1 MHAGRIGIATPCES
15 PYTAIVH
22 SGGNSMKLIRRRKRL
37 LGAVMLAAAILLAGS
52 AVARAVDAVAVTVT
66 IHADK
71 PGETIN
77 PNIYGQFAEHLGAGI
92 YEGVWVGEK
101 SNIPNTH
108 GYRND
113 VIEALKNL
121 KVPVVRWPG
130 GCFADEYHWRDGIGP
145 REKRPVKVNTH
156 WGGVPETNEFG
167 THEFMAF
174 AEMIGTKVYIS
185 GNVGSGSPQ
194 EMADWMEYMTS
205 DTVSTLANE
214 RRKNGRDKPWDVHYF
229 GIGNETWGC
238 GGNMTPEWYANLFR
252 QYATFIKTPRGK
264 RPVIVASGDRDAGTE
279 WAEVLTTK
287 VERDLDAISH
297 HFYTIPTGVWQTK
310 GNSIGFPESE
320 WISTLRNTMRI
331 DEFIVNNVKILDKN
345 DPKGKVAFYVDE
357 WGTWYDPEPG
367 REPGFLWQHNTL
379 RDALV
384 AGLNFNIFHRH
395 AKRVQM
401 TNIAQMVNVLQAMI
415 LTEGPKMAL
424 TPTYHVFQMY
434 IPFQGA
440 THLPT
445 EISTPNYSAAGIDVP
460 AVSVSAARDKDGK
473 LQYALVN
480 LDPNREA
487 VVTTKISGATAAT
500 AQGRVLTAKTM
511 DARNTVQTPEVIYPV
526 KIAGEKKGGAL
537 VLRLPPKSVSVLRL
551 Q

>member
-1 MHAGRIGIATPCES
+1 
-15 PYTAIVH
+15 
-22 SGGNSMKLIRRRKRL
+22 MKLKRL
-37 LGAVMLAAAILLAGS
+37 ICLWVCGWLGTNLAMSQGAVEVS
-52 AVARAVDAVAVTVT
+52 VTVR
-66 IHADK
+66 ADQ
-71 PGETIN
+71 PGPVIN
-77 PNIYGQFAEHLGAGI
+77 PNVYGQFAEHLGAGI

-101 SNIPNTH
+101 SNIPNTN

-113 VIEALKNL
+113 VVAALKAL

-174 AEMIGTKVYIS
+174 AELIGTKVYIS

-194 EMADWMEYMTS
+194 EMADWMEYLTS

-214 RRKNGRDKPWDVHYF
+214 RRKNGRDKPWEVHFF

-238 GGNMTPEWYANLFR
+238 GGNMTPEYYANLFR
-252 QYATFIKTPRGK
+252 QYATYVKAPRGH
-264 RPVIVASGDRDAGTE
+264 RPKIVASGGNDQHTVWVD
-279 WAEVLTTK
+279 VLTK
-287 VERDLDAISH
+287 NVQRDMDAISH
-297 HFYTIPTGVWQTK
+297 HYYTTPTGKWRTK
-310 GNSIGFPESE
+310 GNSLGFPESE
-320 WISTLRNTMRI
+320 WISTLANTMKI
-331 DEFIVNNVKILDKN
+331 DGYITSNEKILEER
-345 DPKGKVAFYVDE
+345 DPENRTAFYVDE

-367 REPGFLWQHNTL
+367 REPGFLWQHNSL

-384 AGLNFNIFHRH
+384 AALNFNIFHRH

-424 TPTYHVFQMY
+424 TPTYHAFQMY

-440 THLPT
+440 TYLPA
-445 EISTPNYSAAGIDVP
+445 EVQTPQYTLDQVNVP
-460 AVSVSAARDKDGK
+460 AVSVTAARDTSGK
-473 LQYALVN
+473 LQLGLVN
-480 LDPNREA
+480 LDPKREA
-487 VVTTKISGATAAT
+487 VVTTSVTGAQVSAAS
-500 AQGRVLTAKTM
+500 GRVLTAKTT
-511 DARNTVQTPEVIYPV
+511 DAHNTVDAPEAV
-526 KIAGEKKGGAL
+526 KPASISAKKSGGKL
-537 VLRLPPKSVSVLRL
+537 VLRLPPKSVTVIELR
-551 Q
+551 

>member
-1 MHAGRIGIATPCES
+1 MTAGKERRVASMAALIMAGILATAMAQAQAPTKPAEKKIDVGQPGRS
-15 PYTAIVH
+15 
-22 SGGNSMKLIRRRKRL
+22 
-37 LGAVMLAAAILLAGS
+37 AAPAQVSVTL
-52 AVARAVDAVAVTVT
+52 RADQ
-66 IHADK
+66 
-71 PGETIN
+71 PGPVIN
-77 PNIYGQFAEHLGAGI
+77 PNVYGQFAEHLGAGI
-92 YEGVWVGEK
+92 YEGIWVGEK
-101 SNIPNTH
+101 SAIPNTN
-108 GYRND
+108 GFRND
-113 VIEALKNL
+113 VVDALKNL

-174 AEMIGTKVYIS
+174 AELIGTKVYIS
-185 GNVGSGSPQ
+185 GNVGSGTVQ

-214 RRKNGRDKPWDVHYF
+214 RRQNGRDKPWDVHFF

-252 QYATFIKTPRGK
+252 TYATYVKAPRGK
-264 RPVIVASGDRDAGTE
+264 RPVIVASGGNGSQTNWSD
-279 WAEVLTTK
+279 VLTK
-287 VERDLDAISH
+287 NVHRDMDAISH
-297 HFYTIPTGVWQTK
+297 HYYTLPTGEWKTK
-310 GNSIGFPESE
+310 GGSTGFPESE
-320 WISTLRNTMRI
+320 WIGTLERALLI
-331 DEFIVNNVKILDKN
+331 DKYIADNVAVLDKN

-384 AGLNFNIFHRH
+384 AGLHFNVFHAH

-424 TPTYHVFQMY
+424 TPTYHVFHLY

-440 THLPT
+440 TSLPA
-445 EISTPNYSAAGIDVP
+445 EVRTPNYSLGKSTVP
-460 AVSVSAARDKDGK
+460 AVSVSAARDVNGK

-480 LDPNREA
+480 TDPNREA
-487 VVTTKISGATAAT
+487 VVTTEVTGAAVKQAR
-500 AQGRVLTAKTM
+500 GRVLTAKSM
-511 DARNTVQTPEVIYPV
+511 DARNTVEKPEQIYPV
-526 KIAGEKKGGAL
+526 KIAASREGGKL
-537 VLRLPPKSVSVLRL
+537 VLKLPPMSVSVVEL

>member
-1 MHAGRIGIATPCES
+1 MMSRSKMSALFAS
-15 PYTAIVH
+15 
-22 SGGNSMKLIRRRKRL
+22 L
-37 LGAVMLAAAILLAGS
+37 LLCGDALAAEPP
-52 AVARAVDAVAVTVT
+52 VAVSVT
-66 IHADK
+66 IRADQ
-71 PGETIN
+71 PGPAIN
-77 PNIYGQFAEHLGAGI
+77 PDVYGQFAEHLGAGI

-101 SNIPNTH
+101 SNIPNTN

-113 VIEALKNL
+113 VIDALKNL

-205 DTVSTLANE
+205 NTVSTLANE
-214 RRKNGRDKPWDVHYF
+214 RRKNGRDQPWDVHFF

-238 GGNMTPEWYANLFR
+238 GGNMTPEFYANLFR
-252 QYATFIKTPRGK
+252 QYATYVKAPRGK
-264 RPVIVASGDRDAGTE
+264 RPKIVASGGNDEHTVWVD
-279 WAEVLTTK
+279 VLTK
-287 VERDLDAISH
+287 NVQRDMDAISH
-297 HFYTIPTGVWQTK
+297 HYYTTPTGVWAKK
-310 GNSIGFPESE
+310 GNAVGFPEQE
-320 WISTLRNTMRI
+320 WISTLQNTMLI
-331 DEFIVNNVKILDKN
+331 DRYITDNVKILEER
-345 DPKGKVAFYVDE
+345 DPKNRTALFVDE
-357 WGTWYDPEPG
+357 WGTWYSPEPG
-367 REPGFLWQHNTL
+367 REPGFLYQQNTL

-415 LTEGPKMAL
+415 LTDGPKMAL
-424 TPTYHVFQMY
+424 TPTYHAFQMY

-440 THLPT
+440 TFLPA
-445 EISTPNYSAAGIDVP
+445 EITTPNYSLGPNSVP
-460 AVSVSAARDKDGK
+460 VVSVSAARDTQGK
-473 LQYALVN
+473 LVYALVN
-480 LDPNREA
+480 LDPQREA
-487 VVTTKISGATAAT
+487 VVTTKLTGAEAGGAL
-500 AQGRVLTAKTM
+500 GRVLTSDKM
-511 DARNTVQTPEVIYPV
+511 DAHNTPAAPEVIHPV
-526 KIAGEKKGGAL
+526 KISGRKEKGAI
-537 VLRLPPKSVSVLRL
+537 VLKLPAKSLTVVRL

>member
-1 MHAGRIGIATPCES
+1 MT
-15 PYTAIVH
+15 
-22 SGGNSMKLIRRRKRL
+22 RRTRKRL
-37 LGAVMLAAAILLAGS
+37 VSLALCCVVALIGGAAMAQSSKEAGS
-52 AVARAVDAVAVTVT
+52 LNAMVT
-66 IHADK
+66 IRADQ
-71 PGETIN
+71 PGPVIN

-92 YEGVWVGEK
+92 YEGIWVGEK
-101 SNIPNTH
+101 SPIPNTH

-113 VIEALKNL
+113 VVAALKAL

-156 WGGVPETNEFG
+156 WGGVAETNEFG

-174 AEMIGTKVYIS
+174 AEMIGTQVYIS

-214 RRKNGRDKPWDVHYF
+214 RRRNGRDKPWDVHYF

-238 GGNMTPEWYANLFR
+238 GGNMRPEFYADLFR
-252 QYATFIKTPRGK
+252 QYATYVKAPRGK
-264 RPVIVASGDRDAGTE
+264 RPKIVASGGHDEGTR
-279 WAEVLTTK
+279 WAEVLTTMIQ
-287 VERDLDAISH
+287 RDMDAISH
-297 HFYTIPTGVWQTK
+297 HYYTIPSGVWANK
-310 GNSIGFPESE
+310 GKSLGFPEGE
-320 WISTLRNTMRI
+320 WISTLKRTMLI
-331 DEFIVNNVKILDKN
+331 DDFIKKNEAVLEKN
-345 DPKGKVAFYVDE
+345 DPQNKVAFYVDE

-367 REPGFLWQHNTL
+367 REPGFLWQQNSL

-384 AGLNFNIFHRH
+384 AAINFNIFHAH

-401 TNIAQMVNVLQAMI
+401 ANIAQMVNVLQAMI

-440 THLPT
+440 TFLPT
-445 EISTPNYSAAGIDVP
+445 EIKTPEYTLGSDTVP
-460 AVSVSAARDKDGK
+460 AVTVTAARDTGGK
-473 LQYALVN
+473 LQLGLVN
-480 LDPNREA
+480 LDPRREA
-487 VVTTKISGATAAT
+487 VVTADVTGVQVKGAS
-500 AQGRVLTAKTM
+500 GRVLTAKAM
-511 DARNTVQTPEVIYPV
+511 DAHNTVDAPEAV
-526 KIAGEKKGGAL
+526 KPAAFSAKRSGGKL
-537 VLRLPPKSVSVLRL
+537 VLRLPPKSVAVVALE
-551 Q
+551 